1 MTNGIGISLNSLPV
15 DQIRVFGKQDGCSGI
30 PQCVVSRNHF
40 LRCHDAA
47 DGRRSRYQAT
57 HVGYRHRRTVEPL
70 TGGDGIDH
78 VDAVAFVC
86 AGIAESAGVYYPL
99 YERHLEGA
107 PFPELSFP
115 EFLGGV
121 QRMIDQLA

>member
-1 MTNGIGISLNSLPV
+1 M
-15 DQIRVFGKQDGCSGI
+15 
-30 PQCVVSRNHF
+30 
-40 LRCHDAA
+40 DAA
-47 DGRRSRYQAT
+47 GFHSAWFPEIIFSDAMT
-57 HVGYRHRRTVEPL
+57 PL
-70 TGGDGIDH
+70 TAVGLDTKQLMLGTGI
-78 VDAVAFVC
+78 VGPWSRSPAVMALTMSTLSHLC
-86 AGIAESAGVYYPL
+86 AQALPSPPGVYYPL